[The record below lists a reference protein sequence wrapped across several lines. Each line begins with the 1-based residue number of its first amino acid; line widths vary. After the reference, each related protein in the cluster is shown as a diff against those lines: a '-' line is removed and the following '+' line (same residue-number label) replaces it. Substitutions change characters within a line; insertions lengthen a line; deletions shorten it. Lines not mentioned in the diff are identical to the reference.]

1 MVQAKTLAPAV
12 EPGPPLDAPPAGD
25 HTTDVEVGARIRS
38 LRRARGI
45 SLKVVA
51 ERAGLSIGFLSQ
63 LERGISSASIRVLA
77 RLADALEVGIAEIY
91 GGTTTESPLLVA
103 RVNERKRFD
112 FPHTGMSKEVLTP
125 FGRSPR
131 LDIFIITVAPGGD
144 TGDPPFCHQGE
155 EAGVVMEGGIELI
168 VDGQVSILG
177 QGDSFRFS
185 SELPHRYRNAGSRPA
200 KVMWVNWRDKPAA
213 DHPPNPAPPE
223 DKTLPRRTR
232 T

>member
-1 MVQAKTLAPAV
+1 MTRPKPLASAAA
-12 EPGPPLDAPPAGD
+12 PGPAADAPPPGGHA
-25 HTTDVEVGARIRS
+25 TDLEVGGRIRS

-45 SLKVVA
+45 SLKQVA
-51 ERAGLSIGFLSQ
+51 ERAELSIGFLSQ

-91 GGTTTESPLLVA
+91 GGSTTESPLLVA

-112 FPHTGMSKEVLTP
+112 FPESGMAKEVLTP

-131 LDIFIITVAPGGD
+131 LDIFIISMAPGGD

-155 EAGVVMEGGIELI
+155 EAGVVLEGGIELI
-168 VDGQVSILG
+168 VDGQLSILG

-185 SELPHRYRNAGSRPA
+185 SELPHRYRNAGPRPA
-200 KVMWVNWRDKPAA
+200 RVMWVNWRDKPIPAMDPNRTA
-213 DHPPNPAPPE
+213 STEEDGHPSG
-223 DKTLPRRTR
+223 T
-232 T
+232 